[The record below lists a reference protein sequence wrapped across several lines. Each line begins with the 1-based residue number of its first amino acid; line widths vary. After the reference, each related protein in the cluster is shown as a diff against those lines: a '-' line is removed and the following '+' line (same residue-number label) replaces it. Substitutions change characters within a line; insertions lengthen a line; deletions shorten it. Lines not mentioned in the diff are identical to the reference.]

1 LELSGSFGNHRDHEG
16 LPVKLLFAI
25 KSLNVVGG
33 GAERVLVDVAN
44 GMAARGHVV
53 HILTFDSP
61 GESFYP
67 LSHLV
72 ARIDIA
78 IGQPGKPTS
87 RTVFARSIRK
97 IRQIVQSLATDLVIP
112 FMHSTYVP
120 LVLALVGTRTKII
133 VSEHV
138 DNTHYR
144 SRPIQRLLVQ
154 LVDHM
159 VLAKTVPS
167 LALQDAH
174 SAGMRNRVHV
184 MRNAVDLDAF
194 SSAHQIPPVL
204 PPVLLSIG
212 RLWQEKNHIDLIRAF
227 DRVATNFPEW
237 NLKIVG
243 EGELRSPLLDEVH
256 QLQLVD
262 RVVIA
267 GATRNVA
274 AEYAGA
280 SIVVLPSLYESFGL
294 VAAEALAS
302 GRPVLSFDNC
312 LGIAEMVKSGHNGL
326 LVKGGAS
333 SEERVGNLAKGL
345 AQMMADPALR
355 DRLGQAG
362 PASVQRYALASVL
375 DTWEEFLLK
384 TLATAKQ
391 PCTKKS

>member
-1 LELSGSFGNHRDHEG
+1 M
-16 LPVKLLFAI
+16 KLLFAI

-44 GMAARGHVV
+44 GMAARGHAV

-67 LSHLV
+67 LSPLV

-78 IGQPGKPTS
+78 IGLPGKPTS
-87 RTVFARSIRK
+87 RVVFARSILR
-97 IRQIVQSLATDLVIP
+97 IRRIVQDLRADLVIP

-120 LVLALVGTRTKII
+120 LVFALVGTGTKII

-174 SAGMRNRVHV
+174 SAGRRPRVHV

-227 DRVATNFPEW
+227 ARVATNFPEW
-237 NLKIVG
+237 KLKIVG
-243 EGELRSPLLDEVH
+243 EGELRSLLLDEVH
-256 QLQLVD
+256 QFELVN
-262 RVVIA
+262 RVEFT

-274 AEYAGA
+274 AEYARA
-280 SIVVLPSLYESFGL
+280 SIVALPSLYESFGL

-302 GRPVLSFDNC
+302 GRPVISFDNC
-312 LGIAEMVKSGHNGL
+312 LGIAEMIKSGQNRL
-326 LVKGGAS
+326 SVKGGDS
-333 SEERVGNLAKGL
+333 SEKRVENLGKGL

-355 DRLGQAG
+355 HRLGQAG
-362 PASVQRYALASVL
+362 PASVQRYALKSVL
-375 DTWEEFLLK
+375 DTWEEFLLN
-384 TLATAKQ
+384 TAATAKEQ
-391 PCTKKS
+391 CAKKS